1 MQRIALASEADI
13 TGWRNAAR
21 GLVQAGVRPENA
33 VWAVGDQ
40 APDLFAEPMSQ
51 GVVDRGAMGPS
62 LRVPRSFVDL
72 AADAI
77 CHSHTERFALLYRL
91 LWRLRD
97 QPRLLDIASDPDVM
111 QATTWRKAVRRD
123 VHKMHAFVRFRSVD
137 MADGSSEMFVAWFE
151 PDHHI
156 VERSATF
163 FKKRFANMRWSILT
177 PKGSVHWD
185 LKALRFT
192 EPKSRADAPPED
204 ALDDWWHVY
213 YKAIFNPARLKPR
226 AMTAEMPKKYWR
238 NMPETR
244 LIPDLLASAGSRTG
258 QMLDASPTEPPA
270 RHRRQSGGNGVT
282 TVTTSSAVDHPAV
295 DLDDLRAKAEG
306 CQACQLWRHAGRLIF
321 GEGPS
326 DASLCIVGEQP
337 GDQEDQAG
345 RPFVGPA
352 GALLNR
358 ALAEAGIDR
367 QSTYLTNAV
376 KHFKFV
382 QRGKRRIHQRP
393 NAGEIDHCRW
403 WLSEELRLL
412 QPRLVVA
419 LGATAARSLLER
431 PVTISR
437 SRGRV
442 QPMANGMPVLITTH
456 PAHLLRLGDEVA
468 RADAFSRMVGDLQ
481 TARMHLV
488 ETAGD
493 GPHDTM
499 PMRPE
504 RGLTVRRE

>member
-1 MQRIALASEADI
+1 MQRIALASEAEI
-13 TGWRNAAR
+13 AGWRNAAR
-21 GLVQAGVRPENA
+21 SLIQAGIRPEDT

-40 APDLFAEPMSQ
+40 TPDLFAEPMST
-51 GVVDRGAMGPS
+51 GAVDRGAEGAR
-62 LRVPRSFVDL
+62 LRVPRAFVDL
-72 AADAI
+72 ATDAI
-77 CHSHTERFALLYRL
+77 CHSHPERFALLYRL
-91 LWRLRD
+91 LWRLRG
-97 QPRLLDIASDPDVM
+97 QPRLLDIASDPDVV

-156 VERSATF
+156 VERAAPF

-185 LKALRFT
+185 FKVLRFT
-192 EPKSRADAPPED
+192 EPKSRADAPPEG
-204 ALDDWWHVY
+204 ALDDWWRVY

-244 LIPDLLASAGSRTG
+244 LIPEMLASAGSRTG
-258 QMLDASPTEPPA
+258 QMLVASPTEPPA
-270 RHRRQSGGNGVT
+270 RHHRQSGGNGVT
-282 TVTTSSAVDHPAV
+282 SVTTSSAVDRPAV
-295 DLDDLRAKAEG
+295 DLDDLRTKAEG
-306 CQACQLWRHAGRLIF
+306 CQACQLWRHAGRLVF

-326 DASLCIVGEQP
+326 DAALCIVGEQP

-345 RPFVGPA
+345 RPFIGPA
-352 GALLNR
+352 GAMLDR

-367 QSTYLTNAV
+367 RSTYLTNAV

-403 WLSEELRLL
+403 WLAEELRLL
-412 QPRLVVA
+412 QPHLVVA
-419 LGATAARSLLER
+419 LGATAARSLFGR
-431 PVTISR
+431 AVVISR

-442 QPMANGMPVLITTH
+442 LPTVDGMLVLVTTH
-456 PAHLLRLGDEVA
+456 PAHLLRLSDVTV
-468 RADAFSRMVGDLQ
+468 RADVFAQMIADLKA
-481 TARMHLV
+481 ARRHV
-488 ETAGD
+488 VDATCD
-493 GPHDTM
+493 
-499 PMRPE
+499 
-504 RGLTVRRE
+504 